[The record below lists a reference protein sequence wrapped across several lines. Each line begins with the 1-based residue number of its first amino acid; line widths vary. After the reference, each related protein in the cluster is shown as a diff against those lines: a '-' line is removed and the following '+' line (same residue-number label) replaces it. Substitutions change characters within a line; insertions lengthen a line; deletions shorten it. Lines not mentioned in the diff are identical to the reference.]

1 MANWIKPVTK
11 NFNTYFVT
19 ITVREKTRIRSYSGH
34 YFPYSVRMRENT
46 DQNNSE
52 CGHF

>member
-19 ITVREKTRIRSYSGH
+19 ITVVVIALEEGNEVITDDGNLAQTFNILRIL
-34 YFPYSVRMRENT
+34 FEA
-46 DQNNSE
+46 
-52 CGHF
+52 